1 MLCSKQHYA
10 ELMTWLDPYSTGCL
24 MASDLFIDHMQ
35 NHLDSSGLT
44 LKLNQL
50 NVPEQMIDELAH
62 DALLQT
68 RYCKIIHVNLICRM
82 LGYLSSDLCLIVIF
96 IQIVM

>member
-1 MLCSKQHYA
+1 
-10 ELMTWLDPYSTGCL
+10 
-24 MASDLFIDHMQ
+24 MQ

-68 RYCKIIHVNLICRM
+68 RLLQNNPRELNLQDARDI
-82 LGYLSSDLCLIVIF
+82 YQAIYV
-96 IQIVM
+96 